1 MQGLLYKYTLTRH
14 KKGLE
19 NVVSGVADQLFQ
31 LLWEEPDTLLHYLE
45 TLGGNKEATSGF
57 NDVMYQL
64 CTNNVNLKF
73 SMSLKFSSTEL
84 YLLLGLCLHLCT
96 CCMMFFLQD
105 CFLLPTERSEAFD
118 LGSSFG

>member
-64 CTNNVNLKF
+64 YTNNVNLKF
-73 SMSLKFSSTEL
+73 LMTLKFSSTEL
-84 YLLLGLCLHLCT
+84 SFAWIVLTSLHMLYDVFLTGLLLTPCRKI
-96 CCMMFFLQD
+96 
-105 CFLLPTERSEAFD
+105 RSI
-118 LGSSFG
+118 